1 MNFSELRFVMCYS
14 NYMNVSKSYSKIKK
28 QERKEKIIKEE
39 REGRRKEGKRIR
51 KKEIPRYS
59 GDSLQLTN
67 QGIWFCLVIN
77 WHLIGME

>member
-1 MNFSELRFVMCYS
+1 M
-14 NYMNVSKSYSKIKK
+14 IKG
-28 QERKEKIIKEE
+28 
-39 REGRRKEGKRIR
+39 GRRKEGKRKR